1 VIPGDEHNVLDPP
14 TEVIAHLPHPI
25 HNLVWFA
32 VRKVREGSQAPHDTC
47 RDWRRPIE
55 RIKTLRLHPVESESF
70 DFRPESCDLI
80 RLPRCQSTH
89 VALGRR
95 AIALSRACW
104 LAWAS

>member
-1 VIPGDEHNVLDPP
+1 MIPGDEHNVLDPP

-32 VRKVREGSQAPHDTC
+32 LRKVREGSQAPHDTC

-70 DFRPESCDLI
+70 DFRPDPLAAMLNEMKEADD
-80 RLPRCQSTH
+80 
-89 VALGRR
+89 GRNVKGVTKGKLR
-95 AIALSRACW
+95 
-104 LAWAS
+104 